1 MTKKRIS
8 LSTLGALACSSII
21 VLFAWTFDTATKAGP
36 SLELEQ
42 KKPFPY
48 TNPGLSPG
56 SFPKA
61 CAPGFKRVNEFG
73 VNITDDAVSY
83 QCEMVGSTKRV
94 CLSDRWIESS
104 LNIENSGK
112 DGWKISYACQYLR

>member
-8 LSTLGALACSSII
+8 LSTLGALACGSII

-36 SLELEQ
+36 LLELEP
-42 KKPFPY
+42 KKPSPE

-61 CAPGFKRVNEFG
+61 CAPGFKRVNE
-73 VNITDDAVSY
+73 NADSY
-83 QCEMVGSTKRV
+83 LCEMVGSTKRV
-94 CLSDRWIESS
+94 CLSNSWQVSS

-112 DGWKISYACQYLR
+112 DGWKIGYACQRIGG

>member
-1 MTKKRIS
+1 MGKIMTKKRIS

-42 KKPFPY
+42 KKPSPY
-48 TNPGLSPG
+48 TDPGLSPG

-61 CAPGFKRVNEFG
+61 CAPGFKRVNEG
-73 VNITDDAVSY
+73 PNEY
-83 QCEMVGSTKRV
+83 RCEMVGSTKVV
-94 CLSDRWIESS
+94 CLNDLWFASS
-104 LNIENSGK
+104 LGIENSGK
-112 DGWKISYACQYLR
+112 DGWKISYACQHNPR

>member
-42 KKPFPY
+42 KKPSPE

-61 CAPGFKRVNEFG
+61 CAPGFKRVNE
-73 VNITDDAVSY
+73 DAASY
-83 QCEMVGSTKRV
+83 RCEMVGSTKRV
-94 CLSDRWIESS
+94 CLSDRWMESS

-112 DGWKISYACQYLR
+112 DGWKISYACQRLPE